1 MAKADNEDILE
12 TYNNM
17 NINDIFYERDVG
29 ITNSKSSNNPKS
41 LVSGGYDSGVD
52 CVSCKSSEGSTI
64 NNETN
69 TIVEGSNKY
78 IRSYLGER
86 TGVESANREQSFED
100 RSIIQP
106 EPGPKT
112 TSLHNYNFTRSQY
125 CQTNYGC
132 LVVFFVFLVKCH
144 SSWNRLLR
152 WNCVERNCKRIRRNS
167 FKSFSHQ
174 FIL

>member
-132 LVVFFVFLVKCH
+132 LVVFSCF
-144 SSWNRLLR
+144 
-152 WNCVERNCKRIRRNS
+152 
-167 FKSFSHQ
+167 
-174 FIL
+174 